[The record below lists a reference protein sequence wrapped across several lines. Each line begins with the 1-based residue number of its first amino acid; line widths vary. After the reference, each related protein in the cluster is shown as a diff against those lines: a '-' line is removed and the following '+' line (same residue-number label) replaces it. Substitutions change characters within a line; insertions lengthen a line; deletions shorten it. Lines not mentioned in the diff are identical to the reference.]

1 MRCTELYLYYGME
14 LERSR
19 MDEPRITKEEAL
31 AFTRRWELVTAA
43 QRDELRRMSPGE
55 RFRRLNALY
64 LVARTMGWNTRNP
77 EEEAKVR
84 ETWLALRRYYGV
96 R

>member
-1 MRCTELYLYYGME
+1 ME
-14 LERSR
+14 KS
-19 MDEPRITKEEAL
+19 RITKEEAQ

-43 QRDELRRMSPGE
+43 QRDELRKMPPDE
-55 RFRRLNALY
+55 RLRRLNALY
-64 LVARTMGWNTRNP
+64 VYAREMGWNTRNP
-77 EEEAKVR
+77 EEEARVR

>member
-1 MRCTELYLYYGME
+1 MP
-14 LERSR
+14 SR
-19 MDEPRITKEEAL
+19 ISKEDAEI
-31 AFTRRWELVTAA
+31 FTRRWELVNAA
-43 QRDELRRMSPGE
+43 QREELRQMTPEE
-55 RFRRLNALY
+55 RLRRLDALY
-64 LVARTMGWNTRNP
+64 VSAREMGWNTRNP